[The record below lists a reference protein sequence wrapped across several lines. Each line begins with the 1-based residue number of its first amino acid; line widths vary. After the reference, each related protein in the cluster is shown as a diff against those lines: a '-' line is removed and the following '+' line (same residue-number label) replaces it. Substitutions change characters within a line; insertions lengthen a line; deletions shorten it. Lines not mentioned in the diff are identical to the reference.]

1 MKTSNLFVLGLLALT
16 FASCASPEER
26 AAKKNN
32 PVDTN
37 KTNPSASMS
46 AETLDS
52 NQLEGSATKREQG
65 GGAAP
70 GGTATTEGASASG
83 ATNAN
88 GAAAAT
94 GGAGGTGATG
104 ATGSSGTTGSTSTAA
119 SPAAEKT
126 AKAEA
131 PKAGPGEALIK
142 KSDCLACHNAKVKI
156 VGPAYVAVAA
166 KYPATPAN
174 IDKLAN
180 KIIAGGA
187 GAWGEVPMSP
197 HPTLSISDAK
207 EMVKYIL
214 SLKK

>member
-1 MKTSNLFVLGLLALT
+1 MNTSKLFVLGILALT

-26 AAKKNN
+26 AARKNN

-37 KTNPSASMS
+37 KTEPGSTMA

-52 NQLEGSATKREQG
+52 NQKDNTTTSPTGGSAAVPEG
-65 GGAAP
+65 VP
-70 GGTATTEGASASG
+70 TTESP
-83 ATNAN
+83 AT
-88 GAAAAT
+88 GTTAAAT
-94 GGAGGTGATG
+94 PAT
-104 ATGSSGTTGSTSTAA
+104 TPAA
-119 SPAAEKT
+119 APAAEKV

-156 VGPAYVAVAA
+156 VGPAYADVAA
-166 KYPATPAN
+166 KYPATAAN
-174 IDKLAN
+174 IDKLAD

-187 GAWGEVPMSP
+187 GVWGEVPMSP
-197 HPTLSISDAK
+197 HPQISKGDAK

-214 SLKK
+214 SIKK

>member
-26 AAKKNN
+26 ATRKNN

-46 AETLDS
+46 ANTLDS
-52 NQLEGSATKREQG
+52 NQIEGSATKREQG
-65 GGAAP
+65 GGGVP
-70 GGTATTEGASASG
+70 SGTPTTES
-83 ATNAN
+83 T
-88 GAAAAT
+88 
-94 GGAGGTGATG
+94 GAGAGSPAT
-104 ATGSSGTTGSTSTAA
+104 ASSTAA
-119 SPAAEKT
+119 TSSPAAAGKTAAAPAPAAEKT

-156 VGPAYVAVAA
+156 VGPSYASVAA

-187 GAWGEVPMSP
+187 GSWGEVPMSP
-197 HPTLSISDAK
+197 HPALSIGDAK

-214 SLKK
+214 SLK

>member
-26 AAKKNN
+26 AARKNN
-32 PVDTN
+32 PIDTN
-37 KTNPSASMS
+37 KSNPSASMS
-46 AETLDS
+46 ANTLDS
-52 NQLEGSATKREQG
+52 NQIEGSATKREQG
-65 GGAAP
+65 GGGVP
-70 GGTATTEGASASG
+70 SGTPTTESAGADAGS
-83 ATNAN
+83 
-88 GAAAAT
+88 AAAT
-94 GGAGGTGATG
+94 
-104 ATGSSGTTGSTSTAA
+104 SSTAA
-119 SPAAEKT
+119 SSSTAAAGKTAAAPAPAAEKT

-131 PKAGPGEALIK
+131 PKAGPGEALVK

-187 GAWGEVPMSP
+187 GSWGEVPMSP
-197 HPTLSISDAK
+197 HPALSISDAK

-214 SLKK
+214 SLK

>member
-1 MKTSNLFVLGLLALT
+1 MKTSKLFVLGLLALT

-26 AAKKNN
+26 AARKNN

-37 KTNPSASMS
+37 KTEPGSTMA

-52 NQLEGSATKREQG
+52 NQKDNATTSPTGGSAAVPEGVPTTESPASTG
-65 GGAAP
+65 APTTATPAAP
-70 GGTATTEGASASG
+70 APA
-83 ATNAN
+83 
-88 GAAAAT
+88 
-94 GGAGGTGATG
+94 
-104 ATGSSGTTGSTSTAA
+104 
-119 SPAAEKT
+119 AAEKV

-156 VGPAYVAVAA
+156 VGPAYADVAA
-166 KYPATPAN
+166 KYPATAEN
-174 IDKLAN
+174 IDKLAD

-197 HPTLSISDAK
+197 HPAVSKGDAK

>member
-1 MKTSNLFVLGLLALT
+1 MNTSKLFVLGILALT

-26 AAKKNN
+26 AARKNN

-37 KTNPSASMS
+37 KTEPGSPMA

-52 NQLEGSATKREQG
+52 NQKDNTTTSPTGGSAAVPEGVPTTES
-65 GGAAP
+65 P
-70 GGTATTEGASASG
+70 ATT
-83 ATNAN
+83 
-88 GAAAAT
+88 
-94 GGAGGTGATG
+94 GT
-104 ATGSSGTTGSTSTAA
+104 SAA
-119 SPAAEKT
+119 SPSATASATPAAPAAAEKV

-156 VGPAYVAVAA
+156 VGPAYADVAA
-166 KYPATPAN
+166 KYPATAAN
-174 IDKLAN
+174 IDKLAD

-197 HPTLSISDAK
+197 HPSVSKGDAK

-214 SLKK
+214 SIKK

>member
-1 MKTSNLFVLGLLALT
+1 MKTSKLFVLGLLALT

-26 AAKKNN
+26 AARKNN

-37 KTNPSASMS
+37 KTEPGSTMA

-52 NQLEGSATKREQG
+52 NQKDNTTTSPTGGSAAVPEGVPTTESPASTG
-65 GGAAP
+65 APTTATPAAP
-70 GGTATTEGASASG
+70 APA
-83 ATNAN
+83 
-88 GAAAAT
+88 
-94 GGAGGTGATG
+94 
-104 ATGSSGTTGSTSTAA
+104 
-119 SPAAEKT
+119 AAEKV

-156 VGPAYVAVAA
+156 VGPAYADVAA
-166 KYPATPAN
+166 KYPATAEN
-174 IDKLAN
+174 IDKLAD

-197 HPTLSISDAK
+197 HPAVSKGDAK

>member
-1 MKTSNLFVLGLLALT
+1 MKTSKLFVLGLLALT

-26 AAKKNN
+26 AARKNN

-37 KTNPSASMS
+37 KTEPGSTMA

-52 NQLEGSATKREQG
+52 NQKDNTTTSPTGGSAAVPEGVPTTESPASTG
-65 GGAAP
+65 APTAATPAAP
-70 GGTATTEGASASG
+70 APA
-83 ATNAN
+83 
-88 GAAAAT
+88 
-94 GGAGGTGATG
+94 
-104 ATGSSGTTGSTSTAA
+104 
-119 SPAAEKT
+119 AAEKVV
-126 AKAEA
+126 KAEA

-156 VGPAYVAVAA
+156 VGPAYADVAA
-166 KYPATPAN
+166 KYPATAEN
-174 IDKLAN
+174 IDKLAD

-197 HPTLSISDAK
+197 HPAVSKGDAK

>member
-1 MKTSNLFVLGLLALT
+1 MKTSKLFFLGLLALT

-26 AAKKNN
+26 AARKSN

-37 KTNPSASMS
+37 KTNPGAPVT

-52 NQLEGSATKREQG
+52 NQTDSTSGTPAPGSA
-65 GGAAP
+65 AVPA
-70 GGTATTEGASASG
+70 GTPTTE
-83 ATNAN
+83 T
-88 GAAAAT
+88 AAAT
-94 GGAGGTGATG
+94 PA
-104 ATGSSGTTGSTSTAA
+104 TAA
-119 SPAAEKT
+119 PAAEKT

-131 PKAGPGEALIK
+131 PKAAMPGESLLK

-156 VGPAYVAVAA
+156 VGPAYADVAA
-166 KYPATPAN
+166 KYPATAEN
-174 IDKLAN
+174 IDKLAD

-197 HPTLSISDAK
+197 HPAVSKSDAK

>member
-1 MKTSNLFVLGLLALT
+1 MNTSKLFVLGILALT

-26 AAKKNN
+26 AARKNN

-37 KTNPSASMS
+37 KTEPGSTMA

-52 NQLEGSATKREQG
+52 NQKDNTTTSPTGGSAAVPEG
-65 GGAAP
+65 VP
-70 GGTATTEGASASG
+70 TTESP
-83 ATNAN
+83 ATGNT
-88 GAAAAT
+88 AAAT
-94 GGAGGTGATG
+94 PAAATPA
-104 ATGSSGTTGSTSTAA
+104 ATPAA
-119 SPAAEKT
+119 APAAEKV

-156 VGPAYVAVAA
+156 VGPAYADVAA
-166 KYPATPAN
+166 KYPATAAN
-174 IDKLAN
+174 IDKLAD

-187 GAWGEVPMSP
+187 GVWGEVPMSP
-197 HPTLSISDAK
+197 HPQISKGDAK

-214 SLKK
+214 SIKK

>member
-1 MKTSNLFVLGLLALT
+1 MNTSKLFVLGILALT

-26 AAKKNN
+26 AARKNN

-37 KTNPSASMS
+37 KTEPGSTMA

-52 NQLEGSATKREQG
+52 NQKDNTTTSPTGGSAAVPEG
-65 GGAAP
+65 VP
-70 GGTATTEGASASG
+70 TTESP
-83 ATNAN
+83 AT
-88 GAAAAT
+88 GTTAAAT
-94 GGAGGTGATG
+94 PAATP
-104 ATGSSGTTGSTSTAA
+104 AA
-119 SPAAEKT
+119 APAAEKV

-156 VGPAYVAVAA
+156 VGPAYADVAA
-166 KYPATPAN
+166 KYPATAAN
-174 IDKLAN
+174 IDKLAD

-187 GAWGEVPMSP
+187 GVWGEVPMSP
-197 HPTLSISDAK
+197 HPQISKGDAK

-214 SLKK
+214 SIKK

>member
-1 MKTSNLFVLGLLALT
+1 MKTSKLFVLGLLALT

-26 AAKKNN
+26 AARKNN

-37 KTNPSASMS
+37 KTEPGSTMA

-52 NQLEGSATKREQG
+52 NQKDNTTTSPTGGSAAVPEG
-65 GGAAP
+65 VP
-70 GGTATTEGASASG
+70 TTESP
-83 ATNAN
+83 
-88 GAAAAT
+88 AAT
-94 GGAGGTGATG
+94 GAATP
-104 ATGSSGTTGSTSTAA
+104 ATSTPAPA
-119 SPAAEKT
+119 AAEKV

-156 VGPAYVAVAA
+156 VGPAYADVAA
-166 KYPATPAN
+166 KYPATAEN
-174 IDKLAN
+174 IDKLAD

-197 HPTLSISDAK
+197 HPAVSKGDAK